1 MKIDFEM
8 KARNLVSQMTL
19 EEKASMLR
27 YDSPAIPRLGIPEYN
42 WWNEAAHGVARAG
55 TATVFPQ
62 NIGLAATFD
71 EELIGDIAHAISIE
85 ARAKF
90 NMQAAHG
97 DRDIYKGLTFWS
109 PNVNIF
115 RDPRWGR
122 GQETYGAVSYTHLNV
137 LIECFG
143 IQPSF
148 CRNFLLN
155 QGNHAVT
162 AAKGEE
168 PYL

>member
-1 MKIDFEM
+1 MKIDFEK
-8 KARNLVSQMTL
+8 KARDLVSQMTL

-71 EELIGDIAHAISIE
+71 EELIGDIAHAIGIE

-90 NMQAAHG
+90 NMQTAHG
-97 DRDIYKGLTFWS
+97 CLLYTSGAATTFTTHVVFTTFPFSSCVLTPLCVVTVTIACPRLTPTISPVSAFTFMQSGFAESSDI
-109 PNVNIF
+109 
-115 RDPRWGR
+115 
-122 GQETYGAVSYTHLNV
+122 
-137 LIECFG
+137 
-143 IQPSF
+143 
-148 CRNFLLN
+148 
-155 QGNHAVT
+155 
-162 AAKGEE
+162 
-168 PYL
+168 PYV